1 MRAFSLIAASLLLSA
16 CASVQPI
23 EPRIAPASVSFSG
36 AAEQRVELSNFD
48 YTPREVR
55 LQAGRPYA
63 LVLANVASAGHDFAA
78 PEFFAAAQVSASHA
92 PLIAAGK
99 VDVPAGESRTIHLVP
114 HAGTYDLVCTHTGHA
129 LLGMRGRI
137 VVE

>member
-1 MRAFSLIAASLLLSA
+1 MRAFSLIAVGLLLSA

-36 AAEQRVELSNFD
+36 AAEQRIELSNFD
-48 YTPREVR
+48 FAPREIR

-63 LVLANVASAGHDFAA
+63 LVLANVASGGHDFAA
-78 PEFFAAAQVSASHA
+78 PEFFAAAQVMASDA
-92 PLIAAGK
+92 ALIAAGK
-99 VDVPAGESRTIHLVP
+99 VDVPGGGTRTVHLVP
-114 HAGTYDLVCTHTGHA
+114 HAGTYDLVCTHTGHS